1 MIGHSAG
8 WMDGSTASQVSK
20 LALALMEI
28 GKGYDDVSYE
38 EVQLWLSVV

>member
-1 MIGHSAG
+1 MELQRVR
-8 WMDGSTASQVSK
+8 SQK

-28 GKGYDDVSYE
+28 GKGYECDDVSYE